1 MKPLTNLF
9 LKVTLQAALLYGL
22 AMIVLA
28 LIGGDTLE
36 PANILIS
43 ALIFGAV
50 LAAILVFWQQDRL
63 KKMGIEEIREEHLRA
78 RQQRTIT
85 SRISTEELVARLKKD
100 GELGLS
106 GLEEDENGLR
116 FNTRMT
122 QTSWG
127 EKIAIEFGPAEK
139 GEREITVTSR
149 PRFALTLLDYGK
161 NYENLERIEK
171 MIRRKR

>member
-36 PANILIS
+36 PVNILIS

-85 SRISTEELVARLKKD
+85 SRISTEEL
-100 GELGLS
+100 
-106 GLEEDENGLR
+106 
-116 FNTRMT
+116 
-122 QTSWG
+122 
-127 EKIAIEFGPAEK
+127 
-139 GEREITVTSR
+139 
-149 PRFALTLLDYGK
+149 
-161 NYENLERIEK
+161 
-171 MIRRKR
+171 